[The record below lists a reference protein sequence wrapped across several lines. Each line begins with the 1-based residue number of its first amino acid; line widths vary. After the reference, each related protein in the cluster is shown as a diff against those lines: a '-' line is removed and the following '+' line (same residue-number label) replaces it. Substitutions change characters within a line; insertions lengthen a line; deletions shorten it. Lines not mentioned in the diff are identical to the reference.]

1 MDPSR
6 AELQEKIKAQGDIVR
21 KLKSEKVEKSL
32 VRNNNEIF
40 LDKIFHHFQNNLNSI
55 LIKVMYSNCYRKKR
69 KCQFYYLQDISS
81 LVGNLKDL
89 NDHLMTSSY
98 IGGQFSP
105 TILDCQVLNSLND
118 HSKLSEFPHISR
130 WVSHIQSFN
139 KIERSNFDQAPAL
152 QINQP
157 QDLKSRVRRR
167 CMWRFR
173 IFFFLVILLQLN
185 FSELSTLILY

>member
-1 MDPSR
+1 M
-6 AELQEKIKAQGDIVR
+6 
-21 KLKSEKVEKSL
+21 
-32 VRNNNEIF
+32 
-40 LDKIFHHFQNNLNSI
+40 
-55 LIKVMYSNCYRKKR
+55 
-69 KCQFYYLQDISS
+69 
-81 LVGNLKDL
+81 VGNLKDL

-167 CMWRFR
+167 CKNSFFSDFALVEFFCTVYINSYCSLSFE
-173 IFFFLVILLQLN
+173 IF
-185 FSELSTLILY
+185 LILI

>member
-1 MDPSR
+1 M
-6 AELQEKIKAQGDIVR
+6 
-21 KLKSEKVEKSL
+21 
-32 VRNNNEIF
+32 
-40 LDKIFHHFQNNLNSI
+40 
-55 LIKVMYSNCYRKKR
+55 
-69 KCQFYYLQDISS
+69 
-81 LVGNLKDL
+81 VGNLKDL

-118 HSKLSEFPHISR
+118 HSELSEFPHISR

-173 IFFFLVILLQLN
+173 NLFLVILLYLVEFFCTVYIN
-185 FSELSTLILY
+185 TV

>member
-1 MDPSR
+1 
-6 AELQEKIKAQGDIVR
+6 
-21 KLKSEKVEKSL
+21 
-32 VRNNNEIF
+32 
-40 LDKIFHHFQNNLNSI
+40 
-55 LIKVMYSNCYRKKR
+55 
-69 KCQFYYLQDISS
+69 
-81 LVGNLKDL
+81 
-89 NDHLMTSSY
+89 MTSSY

-139 KIERSNFDQAPAL
+139 KIERSNFDQAPVL

-167 CMWRFR
+167 CMWLFKNYFLSDFALEWSFYLKCLDLSLAAPKIRKVLISRF
-173 IFFFLVILLQLN
+173 LKSVLK
-185 FSELSTLILY
+185 

>member
-1 MDPSR
+1 M
-6 AELQEKIKAQGDIVR
+6 
-21 KLKSEKVEKSL
+21 
-32 VRNNNEIF
+32 
-40 LDKIFHHFQNNLNSI
+40 
-55 LIKVMYSNCYRKKR
+55 
-69 KCQFYYLQDISS
+69 
-81 LVGNLKDL
+81 VGNLKDL

-167 CMWRFR
+167 CMWRFKKNY
-173 IFFFLVILLQLN
+173 FFSDFDLVL
-185 FSELSTLILY
+185 F